1 MTDALE
7 PLLGPGPRPP
17 AYALLHRPGA
27 GPPDVLDVL
36 VGRVS
41 LPATLA
47 GIPLPE
53 GPDRAR
59 GACHES
65 LVVVPYRQITERGFA
80 CVDDGAPLIAMTVTG
95 QGTVPVGEALA
106 RLPREATV
114 LTGARFDLDDE
125 AYARTVGRVVREAI
139 GEGAGADFVLR
150 RTFLAELAEPGP
162 DSALAFFRRLLEQES
177 GAYWTF
183 LVHTGARTF
192 VGASPE
198 RHVSLRGGTAV
209 MNPISGTYRHPPE
222 GPSLPGVMEFLADRK
237 ERDEL
242 SMVVD
247 EELKMMA
254 RICEGGGR
262 VVGPYL
268 KEMARLAHTE
278 YLIEGRTDREVRE
291 ILRETLFAPTVTGSP
306 LENACRVIARYEG
319 GGRGYYSGVVAL
331 IGRDAS
337 GGRELDSAILIRT
350 ADIDAAGRVAIG
362 VGATVVRHSD
372 PDAEAAETRAKT
384 AGLLAALEGDGPG
397 PFGTHPEVRAA
408 LARRNADLSGFWLGR
423 GDGEAGGPD
432 GAGRGDGTGGSGRA
446 GPARPAGP
454 AAVDG
459 AAGLAGADGSAARAG
474 HAGHSGGTGLAGPAG
489 RPGPD
494 GLAGHTVLVVDAE
507 DTFTEMIAHQ
517 LRALGLVVTV
527 RRHDEEFAPD
537 AYDLVVLGPGPGDP
551 GEAGHPRIEAIRTT
565 ARGLLAGRHP
575 FLAVCLS
582 HQVVSLELGLPLVRR
597 DVPHQGVQKEIDLF
611 GRRERVGF
619 YNSFAARGP
628 ADRTVVDGVGA
639 VELSR
644 DPETGEVHA
653 LRGPH
658 FTTLQFHPESVLT
671 RDGPGIFARAA
682 RRALRPP
689 APRRSRL

>member
-27 GPPDVLDVL
+27 GAPDVLDVL

-41 LPATLA
+41 LPAALA

-53 GPDRAR
+53 RPDGAR
-59 GACHES
+59 GARHES

-80 CVDDGAPLIAMTVTG
+80 CADDGAPLIAMTVTG
-95 QGTVPVGEALA
+95 HGTVPVGEALA

-139 GEGAGADFVLR
+139 GEGAGANFVLR
-150 RTFLAELAEPGP
+150 RTFLAELAEHGP

-222 GPSLPGVMEFLADRK
+222 GPSLPGVMAFLSDRK

-319 GGRGYYSGVVAL
+319 GGRGYYSGIVAL
-331 IGRDAS
+331 IGRDAA

-372 PDAEAAETRAKT
+372 PDAEAAETRAKA

-423 GDGEAGGPD
+423 GDHEAGGAGRSD
-432 GAGRGDGTGGSGRA
+432 GAGGSR
-446 GPARPAGP
+446 
-454 AAVDG
+454 
-459 AAGLAGADGSAARAG
+459 
-474 HAGHSGGTGLAGPAG
+474 TAGPAG
-489 RPGPD
+489 SDGLTAIDRADGAGGLAAVGGVDGADGLAGRAGRPDPD
-494 GLAGHTVLVVDAE
+494 GLAGRTVLVVDAE
-507 DTFTEMIAHQ
+507 DTFTAMIAHQ
-517 LRALGLVVTV
+517 LRALGLVVSV
-527 RRHDEEFAPD
+527 RRHDEEFAPE

-565 ARGLLAGRHP
+565 ARGLLAGRRP

-619 YNSFAARGP
+619 YNTFAARGP

-658 FTTLQFHPESVLT
+658 FTTVQFHPESVLT

-689 APRRSRL
+689 VPRRARR

>member
-1 MTDALE
+1 MTDALA

-27 GPPDVLDVL
+27 GSPDVLDVL

-53 GPDRAR
+53 RPERPGRAR
-59 GACHES
+59 GAHHES

-80 CVDDGAPLIAMTVTG
+80 CADDGAPLIAMTVTG
-95 QGTVPVGEALA
+95 QHTVPLGEALA

-139 GEGAGADFVLR
+139 GEGAGANFVLR
-150 RTFLAELAEPGP
+150 RTFLAELAEHGP

-198 RHVSLRGGTAV
+198 RHVTLRDGTAV

-222 GPSLPGVMEFLADRK
+222 GPSLPGVMEFLSDRK

-278 YLIEGRTDREVRE
+278 YLIQGRTDREVRE

-372 PDAEAAETRAKT
+372 PDAEAAETRAKA

-408 LARRNADLSGFWLGR
+408 LARRNADLSGFWLDGGDGRGGRSGR
-423 GDGEAGGPD
+423 GDGD
-432 GAGRGDGTGGSGRA
+432 GRGGRDGRDQGSPEGADSADAADGTT
-446 GPARPAGP
+446 
-454 AAVDG
+454 
-459 AAGLAGADGSAARAG
+459 
-474 HAGHSGGTGLAGPAG
+474 GTGLAG
-489 RPGPD
+489 R
-494 GLAGHTVLVVDAE
+494 TVLVVDAE
-507 DTFTEMIAHQ
+507 DTFTAMIAHQ
-517 LRALGLVVTV
+517 LRALGLVVSV
-527 RRHDEEFAPD
+527 RRHDEEYAPD

-551 GEAGHPRIEAIRTT
+551 AEAGHPRIEAIRTT
-565 ARGLLAGRHP
+565 ARGLLAGRRP

-619 YNSFAARGP
+619 YNTFAARGP

-689 APRRSRL
+689 APHRSHP